1 MNKVTHEIHPDYV
14 AHLKNHPASRPARVE
29 VQARGRTFVGE
40 SLYPKGS
47 PSPDPASFMT
57 NNELAHKFRQ
67 NAEGMMTAANL
78 DTTVDA
84 LLNLEKVA
92 DVREIMRNLGRL
104 RN

>member
-1 MNKVTHEIHPDYV
+1 
-14 AHLKNHPASRPARVE
+14 
-29 VQARGRTFVGE
+29 
-40 SLYPKGS
+40 
-47 PSPDPASFMT
+47 MT

-92 DVREIMRNLGRL
+92 DIREVMRNLGRL